1 MFGGQPTQRD
11 IIVKKYEEDMLDPR
25 KRSILSK
32 VVQPR
37 LQHLGYNV
45 TEQEYERIVQE
56 AMQAQEAADMEATEK
71 KIAELVVEDA
81 ATEVVV
87 Q

>member
-11 IIVKKYEEDMLDPR
+11 IIMKKYEEDLLDPR
-25 KRSILSK
+25 KRSVLGK
-32 VVQPR
+32 VVLPR

-45 TEQEYERIVQE
+45 TEQEYKRIVEE

-71 KIAELVVEDA
+71 KIAELVV
-81 ATEVVV
+81 
-87 Q
+87 